1 MIPATI
7 IREAQADGVRLA
19 LSPSGTIKATGDG
32 AAVNRW
38 LAVIRERKAEIIE
51 ALKVG
56 ACDTAT
62 TSRWWLIHYSSRD
75 PVQTVFDAAVTH
87 AELLKWNRDAIA
99 AEPLVMSTPSLPA
112 EAESAIRQWLVEIG
126 EKDQTVIEGVLAL
139 SDIESHQWVLEQL
152 EKMR

>member
-1 MIPATI
+1 MTPATI
-7 IREAQADGVRLA
+7 VQEARADGVRLA
-19 LSPSGTIKATGDG
+19 LSTFGTIKASGDS

-38 LAVIRERKAEIIE
+38 VAVVRERKAEIID
-51 ALKVG
+51 ALKVSPG
-56 ACDTAT
+56 DTLIA
-62 TSRWWLIHYSSRD
+62 SSWWLIHYPNSD
-75 PVQTVFDAAVTH
+75 PVETIFDPAVTH

-99 AEPLVMSTPSLPA
+99 AEPLVMSTPRLSA

-139 SDIESHQWVLEQL
+139 SDFESHQWVLEQL